1 MPVSS
6 DYDKVTQASLN
17 GIYVKARELD
27 RGHND
32 KPAPDMLPPGAFA
45 DAQTAASDAQS
56 HASDAESHASDAE
69 SHASDAESHA
79 SDAQSHASDS
89 AAASS

>member
-1 MPVSS
+1 MSASS

-32 KPAPDMLPPGAFA
+32 NPAPHTLPPGMLA
-45 DAQTAASDAQS
+45 DAWAGASDAQ
-56 HASDAESHASDAE
+56 SHASDAE

-79 SDAQSHASDS
+79 SDAQSHASD
-89 AAASS
+89 AADSSISC